1 MIEIKV
7 TFENY
12 FGEDLLEVMLFR
24 KMASHTIYDIKDKE
38 KKIDIA
44 TFYAIE
50 GEDENW
56 HVQLLTASGEYW
68 RSASLIECR
77 TKKEDGYKIILGVN
91 GESKRVY
98 AAFSSSS

>member
-38 KKIDIA
+38 KKLILQH
-44 TFYAIE
+44 FM
-50 GEDENW
+50 
-56 HVQLLTASGEYW
+56 QL
-68 RSASLIECR
+68 
-77 TKKEDGYKIILGVN
+77 KEKMKTGMFNY
-91 GESKRVY
+91 
-98 AAFSSSS
+98 

>member
-38 KKIDIA
+38 K
-44 TFYAIE
+44 
-50 GEDENW
+50 N
-56 HVQLLTASGEYW
+56 
-68 RSASLIECR
+68 
-77 TKKEDGYKIILGVN
+77 
-91 GESKRVY
+91 
-98 AAFSSSS
+98 